1 MSILPI
7 NKDTYFRQN
16 IYLTTINIGTK
27 PFVNIKNM
35 SVNGDISMNSLRITN
50 TLNTPLLK
58 SNKNSLIQ
66 FNSPIYNN
74 STKTS
79 TSIGYSVSVNNN
91 TTTYT
96 MQAIASKVTPI
107 TVTGLP
113 AGVYIFTYYYNI
125 GRTDP
130 VVYVTINQLYNYID
144 NTTTGANLLTKNVT
158 LIHAQNIN
166 QVDTTYGVLTGA
178 SNTIT
183 FGISCFAPTNNNT
196 FTFNTFNLRYTRIA

>member
-27 PFVNIKNM
+27 PFINIKNM
-35 SVNGDISMNSLRITN
+35 SVNGDISMNSLHVTN

-58 SNKNSLIQ
+58 SNKNTLIQ
-66 FNSPIYNN
+66 FNNPIYNN

-96 MQAIASKVTPI
+96 MSALGSKVTPI

-125 GRTDP
+125 GLIVP
-130 VVYVTINQLYNYID
+130 FVYVTIYQLYNYID
-144 NTTTGANLLTKNVT
+144 NITTGANLLTKNVS
-158 LIHAQNIN
+158 LIHGQNIN
-166 QVDTTYGVLTGA
+166 QADTTYGVLTGA

-183 FGISCFAPTNNNT
+183 FGISCLGATNNNN
-196 FTFNTFNLRYTRIA
+196 FTFNTFNLRYTRLA